1 MANSHVCEM
10 TLQVSQQN
18 FSARI
23 VSELMSLF
31 ISPPARKLAKGKNT
45 VLVSRRVW
53 KLSIR
58 IYGEERYVSIGKN
71 DMYLRGGKIC
81 IYGEEQT
88 LA

>member
-18 FSARI
+18 FSAQI
-23 VSELMSLF
+23 VSELMLLF

-58 IYGEERYVSIGKN
+58 IYGEERCVSTGRN
-71 DMYLRGGKIC
+71 DMYL
-81 IYGEEQT
+81 
-88 LA
+88 

>member
-58 IYGEERYVSIGKN
+58 IYGEERCVSTGRN
-71 DMYLRGGKIC
+71 DMYL
-81 IYGEEQT
+81 
-88 LA
+88 